1 MKKRIFSGFLSAVLV
16 LSLLPWSAMA
26 ADEQEP
32 LMEQPQAKER
42 QEQDPG
48 VPVTLPA
55 DPETALPVAITLDP
69 QEDEQEQETQPE
81 DQPDQEPEQTPEQEP
96 KQDLAV
102 DVDELNTQDLAEVLP
117 VLSSDVVRECTVVS
131 TTSEDPGTCTNLEG
145 WLWNPES

>member
-32 LMEQPQAKER
+32 LTEQPQAKER

-96 KQDLAV
+96 KQDLADQNDFQV
-102 DVDELNTQDLAEVLP
+102 PPPRQKFPLRR
-117 VLSSDVVRECTVVS
+117 SSLQRPPRRPLRS
-131 TTSEDPGTCTNLEG
+131 LRPRK
-145 WLWNPES
+145 

>member
-32 LMEQPQAKER
+32 LTEQPQAEER

-96 KQDLAV
+96 KQDLADQNDFQV
-102 DVDELNTQDLAEVLP
+102 PPLRQKFPLRRSRLQRP
-117 VLSSDVVRECTVVS
+117 PRRPLRSLR
-131 TTSEDPGTCTNLEG
+131 PRR
-145 WLWNPES
+145 

>member
-32 LMEQPQAKER
+32 LTEQPQAEER

-55 DPETALPVAITLDP
+55 DPASF
-69 QEDEQEQETQPE
+69 
-81 DQPDQEPEQTPEQEP
+81 
-96 KQDLAV
+96 AV
-102 DVDELNTQDLAEVLP
+102 SVPAP
-117 VLSSDVVRECTVVS
+117 APIS
-131 TTSEDPGTCTNLEG
+131 TTVSSAVTPASLTMA
-145 WLWNPES
+145 ESRLPSVRKFWPNFFSKRKPHSRSRSLISTTRTSSP

>member
-32 LMEQPQAKER
+32 LTEQPQAEER

-69 QEDEQEQETQPE
+69 QEDEQEQETQP
-81 DQPDQEPEQTPEQEP
+81 PEQEP
-96 KQDLAV
+96 KQDLADQPQADQNDFQV
-102 DVDELNTQDLAEVLP
+102 PPPRQKFPLRR
-117 VLSSDVVRECTVVS
+117 SSLQRPPRRPLRS
-131 TTSEDPGTCTNLEG
+131 LRPRK
-145 WLWNPES
+145 

>member
-32 LMEQPQAKER
+32 LTEQPQAEER

-81 DQPDQEPEQTPEQEP
+81 DQPDQEPEQTPEQESE
-96 KQDLAV
+96 QDPA
-102 DVDELNTQDLAEVLP
+102 DQPQDDQNDFQAPPPRQKFPLRRSRLQRP
-117 VLSSDVVRECTVVS
+117 PRRPLRSLR
-131 TTSEDPGTCTNLEG
+131 PRR
-145 WLWNPES
+145 

>member
-32 LMEQPQAKER
+32 LTEQPQAEER

-55 DPETALPVAITLDP
+55 DPEAALPVAITLDP

-81 DQPDQEPEQTPEQEP
+81 DQPDQEPEQTPEQESE
-96 KQDLAV
+96 QDPA
-102 DVDELNTQDLAEVLP
+102 DQPQDDQNDFQVPPPRQKFPLRRSRLQRP
-117 VLSSDVVRECTVVS
+117 PRSPLRSLR
-131 TTSEDPGTCTNLEG
+131 PRR
-145 WLWNPES
+145 

>member
-32 LMEQPQAKER
+32 LTEQPQAEER

-81 DQPDQEPEQTPEQEP
+81 AQPDQEPEQ
-96 KQDLAV
+96 DLADQPQADQNDFQV
-102 DVDELNTQDLAEVLP
+102 PPPRQKFPLRR
-117 VLSSDVVRECTVVS
+117 SSLQRPPRRPLRS
-131 TTSEDPGTCTNLEG
+131 LRPRK
-145 WLWNPES
+145 

>member
-32 LMEQPQAKER
+32 LTEQPQAEER

-96 KQDLAV
+96 EQDLADQNDFQV
-102 DVDELNTQDLAEVLP
+102 PPPRQKFPLRR
-117 VLSSDVVRECTVVS
+117 SSLQRPPRRPLRS
-131 TTSEDPGTCTNLEG
+131 LRPRK
-145 WLWNPES
+145 

>member
-32 LMEQPQAKER
+32 LTEQPQAEER

-55 DPETALPVAITLDP
+55 DPETALPVAITLDH

-81 DQPDQEPEQTPEQEP
+81 DQPDQEPEQTPEQESE
-96 KQDLAV
+96 QDPA
-102 DVDELNTQDLAEVLP
+102 DHPQDEQNDFQVPPPRQKFPLRRSRLQRPPRRPLRSLRP
-117 VLSSDVVRECTVVS
+117 RR
-131 TTSEDPGTCTNLEG
+131 
-145 WLWNPES
+145 

>member
-32 LMEQPQAKER
+32 LTEQPQAEER

-81 DQPDQEPEQTPEQEP
+81 DQPDQEPEQTPEQESE
-96 KQDLAV
+96 QDPA
-102 DVDELNTQDLAEVLP
+102 DQPQDDQNDFQVPPPRQKFPLRRSRLQRP
-117 VLSSDVVRECTVVS
+117 PRRPLRSLR
-131 TTSEDPGTCTNLEG
+131 PRR
-145 WLWNPES
+145 

>member
-16 LSLLPWSAMA
+16 LSLLPWSARA

-32 LMEQPQAKER
+32 LTEQPQAEER

-69 QEDEQEQETQPE
+69 QADEQEQETQPK
-81 DQPDQEPEQTPEQEP
+81 DQPDQEPEQTPEQESE
-96 KQDLAV
+96 QDPA
-102 DVDELNTQDLAEVLP
+102 DQPQDDQNDFQAPPPRQKFPLRR
-117 VLSSDVVRECTVVS
+117 SSLQRPPRRPLRS
-131 TTSEDPGTCTNLEG
+131 LRPRK
-145 WLWNPES
+145 

>member
-32 LMEQPQAKER
+32 LTEQPQAEER

-55 DPETALPVAITLDP
+55 NPETALPVAITLDP

-81 DQPDQEPEQTPEQEP
+81 DQPDQEPEQTPEQESE
-96 KQDLAV
+96 QDPA
-102 DVDELNTQDLAEVLP
+102 DQPQDDQNDFQVPPPRQKFPLRRSRLQRP
-117 VLSSDVVRECTVVS
+117 PRRPLRSLR
-131 TTSEDPGTCTNLEG
+131 PRR
-145 WLWNPES
+145 

>member
-32 LMEQPQAKER
+32 LTEQPQAEER

-48 VPVTLPA
+48 VPVTLPVN
-55 DPETALPVAITLDP
+55 PETALPVAITLDP

-81 DQPDQEPEQTPEQEP
+81 DQPDQEPEQTPEQESE
-96 KQDLAV
+96 QDPA
-102 DVDELNTQDLAEVLP
+102 DQPQDDQNDFQVPPPRQKFPLRRSRLQRP
-117 VLSSDVVRECTVVS
+117 PRRPLRSLR
-131 TTSEDPGTCTNLEG
+131 PRR
-145 WLWNPES
+145 

>member
-32 LMEQPQAKER
+32 LTEQPQAEER

-55 DPETALPVAITLDP
+55 NPETALPVAITLDP

-81 DQPDQEPEQTPEQEP
+81 DQPDQEPEQTPERESE
-96 KQDLAV
+96 QDPA
-102 DVDELNTQDLAEVLP
+102 DQPQDDQNDFQVPPPRQKFPLRRSRLQRP
-117 VLSSDVVRECTVVS
+117 PRRPLRSLR
-131 TTSEDPGTCTNLEG
+131 PRR
-145 WLWNPES
+145 

>member
-32 LMEQPQAKER
+32 LTEQPQAEER

-81 DQPDQEPEQTPEQEP
+81 DQPDQEPEQTPEQESE
-96 KQDLAV
+96 QDPA
-102 DVDELNTQDLAEVLP
+102 DQPQDDQNDFQSPPPRQKFPLRRSRLQRP
-117 VLSSDVVRECTVVS
+117 PRRPLRSLSPRR
-131 TTSEDPGTCTNLEG
+131 
-145 WLWNPES
+145 

>member
-32 LMEQPQAKER
+32 LTEQPQAEER

-81 DQPDQEPEQTPEQEP
+81 DQPDQEPEQTPEQESE
-96 KQDLAV
+96 QDPA
-102 DVDELNTQDLAEVLP
+102 DQPQDDQNDFQVPPPPRQKFPLRRSRLQRP
-117 VLSSDVVRECTVVS
+117 PRRPLRSLR
-131 TTSEDPGTCTNLEG
+131 PRR
-145 WLWNPES
+145 

>member
-32 LMEQPQAKER
+32 LTEQPQAEER

-81 DQPDQEPEQTPEQEP
+81 DQPDQEPEQTPEQESE
-96 KQDLAV
+96 QDPADQPQADQNDFQVPPPRQKFPLRRSR
-102 DVDELNTQDLAEVLP
+102 LQRPPRRPLRSQRP
-117 VLSSDVVRECTVVS
+117 RR
-131 TTSEDPGTCTNLEG
+131 
-145 WLWNPES
+145 

>member
-32 LMEQPQAKER
+32 LTEQPQAEER

-55 DPETALPVAITLDP
+55 NPETALPVAITLDP

-81 DQPDQEPEQTPEQEP
+81 DQPDQEPEQTPEQESE
-96 KQDLAV
+96 QDPADQPQADQNDFQVPPPRQKFPPRRSRLQRPPRRP
-102 DVDELNTQDLAEVLP
+102 LRSLRP
-117 VLSSDVVRECTVVS
+117 RK
-131 TTSEDPGTCTNLEG
+131 
-145 WLWNPES
+145 

>member
-32 LMEQPQAKER
+32 LTEQPQAEER

-55 DPETALPVAITLDP
+55 NPETALPVAITLDP

-81 DQPDQEPEQTPEQEP
+81 DQPDQEPEQTPEQESE
-96 KQDLAV
+96 QDPA
-102 DVDELNTQDLAEVLP
+102 DQPQDDQNDFQAPPPRQKFPLRRSRLQRP
-117 VLSSDVVRECTVVS
+117 PRRPLRSLR
-131 TTSEDPGTCTNLEG
+131 PRR
-145 WLWNPES
+145 

>member
-32 LMEQPQAKER
+32 LTEQPQAEER

-55 DPETALPVAITLDP
+55 NPETALPVAITLDP

-81 DQPDQEPEQTPEQEP
+81 DQPDQEPEQTPEQESE
-96 KQDLAV
+96 QDPAGQP
-102 DVDELNTQDLAEVLP
+102 QDDQNDFQVPPPRQKFPLRRSRLQRP
-117 VLSSDVVRECTVVS
+117 PRRPLRSLR
-131 TTSEDPGTCTNLEG
+131 PRK
-145 WLWNPES
+145 

>member
-32 LMEQPQAKER
+32 LTEQPQAEER

-55 DPETALPVAITLDP
+55 DPETALPVAITLDH

-81 DQPDQEPEQTPEQEP
+81 DQPDQEPEQTPEQESE
-96 KQDLAV
+96 QDPA
-102 DVDELNTQDLAEVLP
+102 DQPQDDQNDFQVPPPRQKFPLRRSRLQRP
-117 VLSSDVVRECTVVS
+117 PRRPLRSLR
-131 TTSEDPGTCTNLEG
+131 PRR
-145 WLWNPES
+145 

>member
-32 LMEQPQAKER
+32 LTEQPQAKER

-81 DQPDQEPEQTPEQEP
+81 DQPDQEPEQTPEQESE
-96 KQDLAV
+96 QDPA
-102 DVDELNTQDLAEVLP
+102 DQPQDDQNDFQVPPPRQKFPLRRSRLQRP
-117 VLSSDVVRECTVVS
+117 PRRPLRSLR
-131 TTSEDPGTCTNLEG
+131 PRR
-145 WLWNPES
+145 

>member
-32 LMEQPQAKER
+32 LTEQPQAKER

-96 KQDLAV
+96 KQDLADQPQADQNDFQV
-102 DVDELNTQDLAEVLP
+102 PPPRQKFPLRRSRLQRPPRRPLRSLRP
-117 VLSSDVVRECTVVS
+117 RK
-131 TTSEDPGTCTNLEG
+131 
-145 WLWNPES
+145 